1 MLAINHLDIR
11 YGEKHLFKD
20 ISTVVHPGDRIGLVG
35 VNGTG
40 KSTLM
45 KIMAAEIAADDGV
58 VSKSKHFSVGYL
70 PQEPAV
76 LNSQRTLYEEAVQSF
91 ADLLELQ
98 KEADRLHK
106 LLGESDETS
115 AGFDDILQ
123 RQGEI
128 QQQLDASDIYKI
140 RTQTETVLFGLG
152 FSEEDLQAEVSS
164 FSGGWIMRLLLAR
177 MLLQSPSLLLLDE
190 PTNHLDLDSLTW
202 LESFLQ
208 SYHGALVIISHDR
221 TFLDRTTSQT
231 WELSLGR
238 LTSYKGNYSKYIQD
252 KEERRRID
260 KASYDNQQARIR
272 QTMRFVERFRAKS
285 TKARQVQSKLKQLDR
300 LERVELAE
308 EEHSIRF
315 TFPPAPHSGRDV
327 MMIESI
333 DKSFAGKSVF
343 KEIGLNLQRGD
354 KVAVVGV
361 NGAGKSTLL
370 KILAGQLE
378 PDGGRCRLGSG
389 VQLTYF
395 GQHQAQELPADFT
408 VLESLSHVAG
418 DMTITRMRSLLG
430 AFLFRG
436 EDVDKKVS
444 VLSGGEKSRLALARM
459 IAVPANCMLL
469 DEPTNHLDM
478 LSQEVLQEAMRQYD
492 GTIVVVSHNRYFVD
506 CFINKVLEI
515 KDGRATIFDGTVA
528 EYVAGQER
536 LSLKQSDDSILSGQD
551 GPDLQDP
558 QQQGSRKEKRRQEA
572 LKREKRRKVAGPW
585 LKKLAEAEK
594 KVEKLERLKDELEA
608 ELADPDL
615 YQKSDNWSAVNQ
627 KYNDCARRLD
637 RWMSRWEEAQAR
649 IDEIDRDEVGLTD

>member
-1 MLAINHLDIR
+1 MLTINHLDIR

-45 KIMAAEIAADDGV
+45 KIMAAEVVADDGV
-58 VSKSKHFSVGYL
+58 VSKSKHFTVGYL
-70 PQEPAV
+70 PQEPS
-76 LNSQRTLYEEAVQSF
+76 LLSSQRSLYEEALQSF
-91 ADLLELQ
+91 DDLLELQ
-98 KEADRLHK
+98 KEADRLNK
-106 LLGESDETS
+106 MLGTTDQSSEDF
-115 AGFDDILQ
+115 ADILK

-128 QQQLDASDIYKI
+128 QHQLDISDIYTI
-140 RTQTETVLFGLG
+140 RTKTEKVLFGLG
-152 FSEEDLQAEVSS
+152 FSEADLQAEVAS
-164 FSGGWIMRLLLAR
+164 FSGGWVMRLLLAK

-208 SYHGALVIISHDR
+208 TYHGALVIISHDR
-221 TFLDRTTSQT
+221 MFLDRTTSQT
-231 WELSLGR
+231 WELSLGQ
-238 LTSYKGNYSKYIQD
+238 LTSYKGNYSRYVQD
-252 KEERRRID
+252 KEERRRIE
-260 KASYDNQQARIR
+260 KASYDNQQAQIK

-300 LERVELAE
+300 LERIELGE

-315 TFPPAPHSGRDV
+315 SFPPAPHSGRDV
-327 MMIESI
+327 MMVESI

-343 KEIGLNLQRGD
+343 TSVDLQLQRGD
-354 KVAVVGV
+354 KVGVVGV

-370 KILAGQLE
+370 KILAGLLP
-378 PDGGRCRLGSG
+378 PDSGSRRLGSG
-389 VQLTYF
+389 VQATYF
-395 GQHQAQELPADFT
+395 GQHQAQELAPDFT

-418 DMTITRMRSLLG
+418 DMTITQMRSLLG

-506 CFINKVLEI
+506 SFITKVLEI
-515 KDGRATIFDGTVA
+515 KNKEATIFDGTVA
-528 EYVAGQER
+528 EYLEYSER
-536 LSLKQSDDSILSGQD
+536 LALKGGVEDTTDEEAESGAENQQS
-551 GPDLQDP
+551 
-558 QQQGSRKEKRRQEA
+558 SRKEKRRQEA
-572 LKREKRRKVAGPW
+572 LKREKRRKIAGPW

-594 KVEKLERLKDELEA
+594 KVEKLDRLKDELET
-608 ELADPDL
+608 ELADPEL
-615 YQKSDNWSAVNQ
+615 YQRSDDWSAINQ
-627 KYNDCARRLD
+627 KYRDCTRRLE
-637 RWMSRWEEAQAR
+637 RWMNRWEEAQMK
-649 IDEIDRDEVGLTD
+649 IDEIDRIEDGMLN

>member
-11 YGEKHLFKD
+11 YGEKHLFRD
-20 ISTVVHPGDRIGLVG
+20 VSTVVHPGDRVGLVG

-45 KIMAAEIAADDGV
+45 KIMAEETAADDGV
-58 VSKSKHFSVGYL
+58 VSRSKLFSVAYL
-70 PQEPAV
+70 PQEPA
-76 LNSQRTLYEEAVQSF
+76 LISSGRSLYEEAEQAF
-91 ADLLELQ
+91 APLLELQ
-98 KEADRLHK
+98 QEADRLNEI
-106 LLGESDETS
+106 LGSNGERERFDEL
-115 AGFDDILQ
+115 LQ
-123 RQGEI
+123 RQGQI
-128 QQQLDASDIYKI
+128 QQMLDSSDIYTV
-140 RTQTETVLFGLG
+140 RTQTEKVLFGLG
-152 FSEEDLQAEVSS
+152 FSQHDLQKPVSS
-164 FSGGWIMRLLLAR
+164 FSGGWIMRLLLAK
-177 MLLQSPSLLLLDE
+177 MLLQAPSLLLLDE

-208 SYHGALVIISHDR
+208 THEGALVIISHDR
-221 TFLDRTTSQT
+221 TFLDRTTTQT

-238 LTSYKGNYSKYIQD
+238 LTNYKGNYSKYVED

-260 KASYDNQQARIR
+260 KASYDNQQAQIR

-300 LERVELAE
+300 LELVELAE
-308 EEHSIRF
+308 EEHSISF
-315 TFPPAPHSGRDV
+315 SFPPAPHSGRDV
-327 MMIESI
+327 LMAEAIA
-333 DKSFAGKSVF
+333 KSYDNAQVF
-343 KEIGLNLQRGD
+343 DGVDLHLQRGD

-370 KILAGQLE
+370 KILAGQLRS
-378 PDGGRCRLGSG
+378 DRGSIRMGAG

-395 GQHQAQELPADFT
+395 GQHQAQELAPDYT

-418 DMTITRMRSLLG
+418 DMTMTRMRSLLG

-436 EDVDKKVS
+436 EEVDKKVS

-506 CFINKVLEI
+506 RFVNKVLEI
-515 KDGRATIFDGTVA
+515 KNGKATLFDGSVA
-528 EYVAGQER
+528 EYLERQER
-536 LSLKQSDDSILSGQD
+536 VAQRRKETAALSNAEVEEPTNKDNQL
-551 GPDLQDP
+551 
-558 QQQGSRKEKRRQEA
+558 SRKEKRRQEA
-572 LKREKRRKVAGPW
+572 LKRERRRQLAGPW

-594 KVEKLERLKDELEA
+594 RVEELELLKEKLETK
-608 ELADPDL
+608 LADPNL
-615 YQKSDNWSAVNQ
+615 YQDTAGWSEVN
-627 KYNDCARRLD
+627 KEYDDCNRRLD
-637 RWMSRWEEAQAR
+637 RWMNRWEEAQ
-649 IDEIDRDEVGLTD
+649 IKMDEIDSDENGDL

>member
-1 MLAINHLDIR
+1 MLSINRLDIR

-45 KIMAAEIAADDGV
+45 KVMAAHIAADDGV
-58 VSKSKHFSVGYL
+58 VSKSKHFTVGYL
-70 PQEPAV
+70 PQEPA
-76 LNSQRTLYEEAVQSF
+76 LLSSRRTLYDEAVQSF
-91 ADLLELQ
+91 ADLLALE
-98 KEADRLHK
+98 KEADRLNR
-106 LLGESDETS
+106 LLGEIDETDED
-115 AGFDDILQ
+115 FDDILA
-123 RQGEI
+123 RQGKI
-128 QQQLDASDIYKI
+128 QQLLDNSDIYTI
-140 RTQTETVLFGLG
+140 RTQTEKVLFGLG
-152 FSEEDLQAEVSS
+152 FNEEDLQTEVSS
-164 FSGGWIMRLLLAR
+164 FSGGWIMRLLLAQ

-208 SYHGALVIISHDR
+208 NYHGALVIISHDR

-238 LTSYKGNYSKYIQD
+238 LTSYKGNYSKYIED

-260 KASYDNQQARIR
+260 KASYDNQQAQIR

-327 MMIESI
+327 LMVEALGKIFTGKTVFRAI
-333 DKSFAGKSVF
+333 D
-343 KEIGLNLQRGD
+343 LNLQRGD

-370 KILAGQLE
+370 KILAGLLP
-378 PDGGRCRLGSG
+378 PDSGQCRLGSG
-389 VQLTYF
+389 VEMTYF
-395 GQHQAQELPADFT
+395 GQHQAQELAPDFT
-408 VLESLSHVAG
+408 VLESLSHVAA

-492 GTIVVVSHNRYFVD
+492 GTIIVVSHNRYFVD
-506 CFINKVLEI
+506 CFVNKVLEI
-515 KDGRATIFDGTVA
+515 KEGRATLFDGTIA
-528 EYVAGQER
+528 EYVERQER
-536 LSLKQSDDSILSGQD
+536 LVLRQTARNEDQEQEERQD
-551 GPDLQDP
+551 QP
-558 QQQGSRKEKRRQEA
+558 QQSSRKDKRRQEA
-572 LKREKRRKVAGPW
+572 LRREKRRQVAGPW

-594 KVEKLERLKDELEA
+594 KVEKLELLKDELEA

-615 YQKSDNWSAVNQ
+615 YQKSDDWSSVNK
-627 KYNDCARRLD
+627 KYNDCIRRLD
-637 RWMSRWEEAQAR
+637 RWMTRWEEAQTK
-649 IDEIDRDEVGLTD
+649 IDEIDNDTERQLN